1 MALYL
6 KAKGHTI
13 VMMVHPFGE
22 LSKRSLNSGLHVV
35 PVALSN
41 SSFLNPF
48 KVKKVQGLFEDHKID
63 RVILNL
69 PRDMKCGG
77 LAAKR
82 AKVKE
87 IIYRRGSAVPI
98 RNDFINSY
106 LFRRVL
112 TKILA
117 NSPATKDSLL
127 QNNPKLVPHEKI
139 TVIPNGIDL
148 DLFEGNPST
157 SYYTKKGEEIVL
169 CNLGRLER
177 QKNQLFLVEVA
188 RELKKRNIPFYIL
201 IGGEG
206 SLEEALLER
215 IQSYNLSDVIEL
227 VGFVEHPKDFYLN
240 GDVFVFPSLW
250 EGFGYALAEA
260 ALCGLPIVGFDTS
273 SNSQVVKKEL
283 TGFLTPTDDVA
294 AFCDAIAFLYS
305 NPDKRIEMGKAGYH
319 FIRDNF
325 DHHHIFER
333 LENYI
338 LQ

>member
-1 MALYL
+1 MTPKKTICFFNTVSVWGGGEKWHLEMALYL

-139 TVIPNGIDL
+139 TVIPIDYL
-148 DLFEGNPST
+148 LSKVVNCLNT
-157 SYYTKKGEEIVL
+157 GESIS
-169 CNLGRLER
+169 
-177 QKNQLFLVEVA
+177 QLF
-188 RELKKRNIPFYIL
+188 K
-201 IGGEG
+201 
-206 SLEEALLER
+206 
-215 IQSYNLSDVIEL
+215 
-227 VGFVEHPKDFYLN
+227 
-240 GDVFVFPSLW
+240 
-250 EGFGYALAEA
+250 
-260 ALCGLPIVGFDTS
+260 T
-273 SNSQVVKKEL
+273 
-283 TGFLTPTDDVA
+283 
-294 AFCDAIAFLYS
+294 
-305 NPDKRIEMGKAGYH
+305 
-319 FIRDNF
+319 
-325 DHHHIFER
+325 
-333 LENYI
+333 
-338 LQ
+338 